1 MIPKNSLGEK
11 GEKRAGNYLIK
22 KNIAALIE
30 DVDDFEF
37 AMGWERKAKQATVQK
52 QLFLDFKT
60 IEEETLG
67 KLDRLVSSKVFP
79 NRSKAI
85 QEAIQEKLTRVN
97 KSRLARECAKLDPA
111 VEKAIAEEGFSQ
123 EIDQWPEY

>member
-1 MIPKNSLGEK
+1 MSTAK
-11 GEKRAGNYLIK
+11 
-22 KNIAALIE
+22 IAI
-30 DVDDFEF
+30 
-37 AMGWERKAKQATVQK
+37 
-52 QLFLDFKT
+52 T
-60 IEEETLG
+60 IEEDTLG

-85 QEAIQEKLTRVN
+85 QEAIKEKLSRVN

-111 VEKAIAEEGFSQ
+111 VEKAIAEEGLSH